1 MRTFLFICF
10 LLCLT
15 ALQAQ
20 TFLPGSFIDYNYRG
34 NRFNSFNSKDS
45 TLSNKKWSLNK
56 YTGIS
61 TSFTGWK
68 GGYATV
74 ISAPIG
80 LQLNRRITDNVYAFA
95 GLAVAPSY
103 VNFHQRFMNDDFSKN
118 STNSMFYKS
127 NNLTLPARAEI
138 GIGYTNDERT
148 FSISGSIG
156 IERNSYPMQF
166 YVPYNSTVNNNNTP
180 VIK

>member
-1 MRTFLFICF
+1 MRTFLFICL

-15 ALQAQ
+15 TSQAQ

-45 TLSNKKWSLNK
+45 ALSNKKWSLNK
-56 YTGIS
+56 YTAIS

-80 LQLNRRITDNVYAFA
+80 IQLNRAITDNVYAFA
-95 GLAVAPSY
+95 GLSIAPSY
-103 VNFHQRFMNDDFSKN
+103 VNFHQSFMNTNFNKATSN
-118 STNSMFYKS
+118 SIFYKP
-127 NNLTLPARAEI
+127 NNFNLPARAEI
-138 GIGYTNDERT
+138 GIGYTNDEHT
-148 FSISGSIG
+148 FSISGSVG
-156 IERNSYPMQF
+156 IEKNSYPMQF